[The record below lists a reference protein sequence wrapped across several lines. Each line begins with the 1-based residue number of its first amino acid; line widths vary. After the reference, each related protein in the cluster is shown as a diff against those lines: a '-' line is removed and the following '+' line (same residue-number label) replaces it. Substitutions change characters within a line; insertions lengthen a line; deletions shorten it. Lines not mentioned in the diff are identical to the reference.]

1 MAATDTTATLA
12 EIVRVAPGAVRIF
25 EAKGL
30 DYCCNGE
37 VALAAACDS
46 IGIDAAQVAAE
57 IDALEVTGPAPW
69 ASLSVGELVDQI
81 ESTHHA
87 YLHAEFDRL
96 DMLAEKVA
104 VVHGERHPEL
114 AAIRD
119 TWKAL
124 RADLEPHLAKEER
137 VLFPLIRA
145 LDSPAAERPSQSLRA
160 PIAMMMQEHEQAG
173 ALLEELRRLTNGYQ
187 APADGC
193 GSYHALFAGLAEL
206 EADTH
211 LHIHKENHALF
222 PAVLEMESA
231 TLPS

>member
-1 MAATDTTATLA
+1 MTDTRSTTTLA
-12 EIVRVAPGAVRIF
+12 EIVRLAPNSVRIL

-30 DYCCNGE
+30 DYCCNGDVPLDE
-37 VALAAACDS
+37 ACGALGLDPDSVVAEINALAP
-46 IGIDAAQVAAE
+46 
-57 IDALEVTGPAPW
+57 TGPAPW
-69 ASLSVGELVDQI
+69 ASLSPAELVDQI

-104 VVHGERHPEL
+104 IVHGERHPEL

-145 LDSPAAERPSQSLRA
+145 MDSDDGQPVQPLEG
-160 PIAMMMQEHEQAG
+160 PIAVMVAEHEQAG
-173 ALLEELRRLTNGYQ
+173 ELLEELRRLTGGYQ

-193 GSYHALFAGLAEL
+193 ASYRALFAGLAEM

-222 PAVLEMESA
+222 PAVLQRQAALQS
-231 TLPS
+231 